1 MNVVARPALSHARAL
16 IFRAGAFLV
25 LAALLIISSFISPTF
40 ATATNLLNI
49 LRQMAIT
56 GVISIGMTM
65 VILTG
70 GIDLSVGSVVALIS
84 VLVAGFQGHGTLFV
98 VILGVIVG
106 PLVGLANGTGV
117 VLGRLQPF
125 IITLAMMTVT
135 RGLAFMYSQGKPLEI
150 RLDGLDAIG
159 SGAVLS
165 IPIPGLVFG
174 AFLLASG
181 WMLAATPFGRH
192 LYALG
197 SHEEAARLSGVKVS
211 LHLIAVY
218 TLCGLLAGIAGLLFV
233 AQQGVGTALAGT
245 GYELNAIAAVV
256 LGGTSLFGG
265 EGSVWGTAAGAAIIA
280 ILGNVMN
287 LTGINPFTQDFM
299 KGVIIVAA
307 VLLQRKFSD

>member
-25 LAALLIISSFISPTF
+25 LAALLIIASFISPTF

-84 VLVAGFQGHGTLFV
+84 VLVAGFQDHGTLFV

-106 PLVGLANGTGV
+106 PLIGLANGTGV
-117 VLGRLQPF
+117 VLGHLQPF

-150 RLDGLDAIG
+150 QLDGLDAIG

-174 AFLLASG
+174 AFLLASA

-192 LYALG
+192 LYAIG
-197 SHEEAARLSGVKVS
+197 SNEEATRLSGVRVN
-211 LHLIAVY
+211 LHLVAVY

-265 EGSVWGTAAGAAIIA
+265 EGTVWGTSAGAAIIA
-280 ILGNVMN
+280 ILGNIMN

-307 VLLQRKFSD
+307 VLLQRRFSD